1 MEGNKRRDKILNQ
14 LQKAEKPISASKFAQ
29 QFDVS
34 RQIIVGDIALM
45 RAAGVAIKATAR
57 GYLLQGKRQGKL
69 SLIVVQHDATQT
81 QTELRIIVENGGE
94 IVDVIVDHDIYG
106 ELTGNLQIKTIEDI
120 EAFMEKYRS
129 SNASLLLEL
138 TNGIHLHTI
147 AYENDETLMKIKA
160 ALLKAG
166 ILYQE

>member
-69 SLIVVQHDATQT
+69 SQIAVQHDATQT

>member
-1 MEGNKRRDKILNQ
+1 MEGNKRRDQILSQ
-14 LQKAEKPISASKFAQ
+14 LQTAEKPISASKFAQ

-45 RAAGVAIKATAR
+45 RAAGLAIKATAR

-69 SLIVVQHDATQT
+69 SQIAVQHDASKTQA
-81 QTELRIIVENGGE
+81 ELKIIVENGGE
-94 IVDVIVDHDIYG
+94 VVDVVVEHDMYG
-106 ELTGNLQIKTIEDI
+106 ELTGNLQIKTFEDI
-120 EAFMEKYRS
+120 EVFMEKYHN

-147 AYENDETLMKIKA
+147 AYENEETLAKIKA

>member
-1 MEGNKRRDKILNQ
+1 M
-14 LQKAEKPISASKFAQ
+14 
-29 QFDVS
+29 S

-69 SLIVVQHDATQT
+69 SQIVVQHDATQT